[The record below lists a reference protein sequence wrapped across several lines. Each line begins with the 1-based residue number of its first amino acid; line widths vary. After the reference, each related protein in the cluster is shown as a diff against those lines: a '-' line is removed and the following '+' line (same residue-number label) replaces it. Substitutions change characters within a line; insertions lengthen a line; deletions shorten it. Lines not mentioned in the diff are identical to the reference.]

1 MVTLADMLT
10 LQRWGGTI
18 RVMSESAAVSSF
30 VVGQKG
36 RVVVPVEVRE
46 KAGVHE
52 GTELR
57 ARVNDE
63 GQIVID
69 TPESVR
75 RRIRRRAAA
84 GMSLPGSAVDD
95 LLGDRRTDSSLL
107 D

>member
-1 MVTLADMLT
+1 MPE
-10 LQRWGGTI
+10 
-18 RVMSESAAVSSF
+18 RVAVSSL

-52 GTELR
+52 GTELL

-84 GMSLPGSAVDD
+84 GASMPGSAVDD
-95 LLGDRRTDSSLL
+95 LLQDRKTDRSLL

>member
-1 MVTLADMLT
+1 MSDPVT
-10 LQRWGGTI
+10 
-18 RVMSESAAVSSF
+18 SF

-36 RVVVPVEVRE
+36 RVVVPIEVRE

-57 ARVNDE
+57 ARVNAE

-75 RRIRRRAAA
+75 RRIRRRASA
-84 GMSLPGSAVDD
+84 GKDLPGSAVDD
-95 LLGDRRTDSSLL
+95 LMQERRTDSSLL